1 MKKLNPYLMLPLSVA
16 FLVLGGCASSHDLKQ
31 GAGTFGGGVMHEELK
46 PGLFLVRS
54 QTNWAPW
61 PNLGSARSAW
71 EQEARTA
78 CKGKNWKEVNTKE
91 GTRDTGLPSMGL
103 LPYLVSE
110 KRGYALCDDSQTS
123 EAEALK
129 LAN

>member
-1 MKKLNPYLMLPLSVA
+1 MKNCNTQFMVPFSVV
-16 FLVLGGCASSHDLKQ
+16 FFILGGCASSHDLKQ
-31 GAGTFGGGVMHEELK
+31 GHGIFGGGVMHEEVK
-46 PGLFLVRS
+46 PGFFLVRS

-71 EQEARTA
+71 AEEARKA
-78 CKGKNWKEVNTKE
+78 CQGKNWKEINTNE
-91 GTRDTGLPSMGL
+91 GTRDTGMPSMGI

-110 KRGYALCDDSQTS
+110 KRGYALCEGSETS
-123 EAEALK
+123 EEQALN